1 MRELVECYIGLGS
14 NLSNPAEQV
23 DAAIVRLNRLPETS
37 LVARSSLYA
46 SQPMGP
52 KNQPDF
58 INAVAKIQT
67 GLEPHALLLELLKL
81 ELQLGRKRSVEHV
94 HFSGEQSEE
103 ELASG
108 HWGARVIDL
117 DLLLYGDQVVCSA
130 QLSVPHPGLLERDFV
145 VFPLLELSP
154 NILIPNCG
162 LLANHVD
169 SVASYHLKKLD
180 IETVG
185 IDSSR

>member
-1 MRELVECYIGLGS
+1 MREYVDCYIGLGS
-14 NLSNPAEQV
+14 NLSSPAQQV
-23 DAAIVRLNRLPETS
+23 NAAIVRLNSLPETS
-37 LVARSSLYA
+37 LVARSSLYT

-58 INAVAKIQT
+58 INAVAKVQT
-67 GLEPHALLLELLKL
+67 DLEPHALLLELLKL

-94 HFSGEQSEE
+94 HFSGKQSEE

-117 DLLLYGDQVVCSA
+117 DLLLYGNEVVCSA
-130 QLSVPHPGLLERDFV
+130 QLNVPHPGLLERDFV

-154 NILIPNCG
+154 GISIPNRG

-180 IETVG
+180 IEPAG
-185 IDSSR
+185 IGFSC